1 MKNVL
6 SIQKLSLLLIIITV
20 LTASCSKKIQTFSL
34 AFYNVENL
42 FDTIDDKHKQDN
54 KYLPD
59 SKIPWNTERY
69 NHKMNNLTQVFNAI
83 DSVELP
89 SVIGLAEVENMTVL
103 KDLVAHPAISETGY
117 KILHQESEDER
128 GIDVALLYRPDK
140 YAPLETNYIQLI
152 FPFNPTNGTRDILYS
167 KGLAGDKDTVHIFI
181 NHWTS
186 RWGGQEKTEP
196 SRRYTAEVLKSYTD
210 SILYLQPNAN
220 IIIAGDLNDNPDDIS
235 IVKDLMAIEPTEPY
249 MDRRLYNLSIKQYKM
264 GEGTLYYRGWDMFDQ
279 IIVSTALLK
288 GQSGMLVTSR
298 DQQIIKKD
306 WMLFFPKRGEPR
318 PNRTATSEYFGGYSD
333 HLPVYLKINLV
344 R

>member
-1 MKNVL
+1 MKNIL
-6 SIQKLSLLLIIITV
+6 SLRKLSLLMIILVTLIS
-20 LTASCSKKIQTFSL
+20 SCSKKTLTFSL

-59 SKIPWNTERY
+59 SEIPWNTKRY
-69 NHKMNNLTQVFNAI
+69 NHKLNNLTKVFNAI
-83 DSVELP
+83 DSLELP
-89 SVIGLAEVENMTVL
+89 SVIGLAEVENITVL
-103 KDLVAHPAISETGY
+103 TDLVNHPDISRANY

-140 YAPLETNYIQLI
+140 YTPVETNYIQLI

-167 KGLAGDKDTVHIFI
+167 KGIAGSNDTVHIFI

-186 RWGGQEKTEP
+186 RWGGQEETEP

-210 SILYLQPNAN
+210 SIFNIQPHAN
-220 IIIAGDLNDNPDDIS
+220 IIIAGDLNDNPDNVS
-235 IVKDLMAIEPTEPY
+235 LTEDLMAIEPTEPY
-249 MDRRLYNLSIKQYKM
+249 LDRRLYNLSIKLYKM

-279 IIVSTALLK
+279 IIVSSALLK
-288 GQSGMLVTSR
+288 GQNGMKVSSR

-333 HLPVYLKINLV
+333 HLPVYIKLITQ
-344 R
+344 